1 MDEFQ
6 IKQHRIHQLLEDNKL
21 EALVL
26 QRVSSFAWVTCGAAS
41 YINIASTIGEA
52 TLVITKTGKYLLT
65 NNIEAV
71 RLKQEEKL
79 EDQGWEFIISPWYE
93 VEDAISNLTSGLKV
107 GADYP
112 IKKFLDVSN
121 PLSRIRANL
130 TPSEGERFRKLGRL
144 CAEAMNNA
152 AHSVCPGQSE
162 YDVAGYLAH
171 ETEKQGVQVVV
182 NLIATDERIS
192 EFRHPLPTGKKLDKY
207 GMLVLCGRKDGL
219 ICSITRFIHFGPL
232 PKDLRIKAESV
243 AKVDAEMIASTRPGK
258 KVGEIFQIAK
268 DQYAAVGYPDEWQ
281 LHHQGGPVGYEPREF
296 IVTPDHKGIVEVG
309 QAYAWNPS
317 ITGTKSEDTFLVGEN
332 ENEILT
338 EIEGWSYYLVEVNG
352 RIYQRPAILEIP

>member
-1 MDEFQ
+1 MEEFD
-6 IKQHRIHQLLEDNKL
+6 IKQNRIQQLLDENKL
-21 EALVL
+21 DALVL
-26 QRVSSFAWVTCGAAS
+26 QRVSNFAWATCGAAS
-41 YINIASTIGEA
+41 YINIASTTGEA
-52 TLVITKTGKYLLT
+52 KLVITKTDKYLVT

-79 EDQGWEFIISPWYE
+79 EGQGWEFLISPWYE
-93 VEDAISNLTSGLKV
+93 SEDEISKLTSGLKI
-107 GADYP
+107 GTDHP
-112 IKKFLDVSN
+112 SKDFLDVSE
-121 PLSRIRANL
+121 PLARIRVNL
-130 TPSEGERFRKLGRL
+130 TSSEGERFRKLSQL

-152 AHSVCPGQSE
+152 AHRIRPGQTE
-162 YDVAGYLAH
+162 FEIAGVLAG
-171 ETEKQGVQVVV
+171 EAEKGGVQVVI
-182 NLIATDERIS
+182 NLVAADERVS

-207 GMLVLCGRKDGL
+207 AMLVLCGRKEGL

-268 DQYAAVGYPDEWQ
+268 DQYAAAGYPDEWQ

-338 EIEGWSYYLVEVNG
+338 EIEGWPYYTVEVNG